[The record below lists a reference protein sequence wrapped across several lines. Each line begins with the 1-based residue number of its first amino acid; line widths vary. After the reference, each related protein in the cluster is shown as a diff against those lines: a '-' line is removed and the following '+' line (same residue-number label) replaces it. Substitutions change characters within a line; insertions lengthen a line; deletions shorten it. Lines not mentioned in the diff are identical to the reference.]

1 MSMGRKRTS
10 NFNLPPRM
18 HLKGGC
24 YYHVSSAVPR
34 KWTRLDPDPSRAKIL
49 WATLENEHVDTDS
62 FQTLADRYMAECT
75 DNLAPATQKQYR
87 IYANT
92 LSAVF
97 GKLSDGGDMALSE
110 ITPQH
115 IAKYLDEHRS
125 PTMAN
130 NQVSMLA
137 VMFEKAM
144 RWGWIDRNPARGI
157 RRNAMKPRDRYIT
170 DDEFRTIR
178 EAAPD
183 FIRCAMDICYVTGMR
198 QGDILKIKLSDIT
211 ADGLMVQQGKTGKKQ
226 CFTLSPELSAALN
239 RAKALPRPVR
249 SFFLLSSQNGQPYK
263 QRTFQQKFLATIRD
277 TKIENIHFHDIRA
290 KAATDAKK
298 LGQDYQALLGHA
310 NRTMSDRYVKLREVE
325 QVEPLRKEL

>member
-34 KWTRLDPDPSRAKIL
+34 KWTRLDPDPNRARIL
-49 WATLENEHVDTDS
+49 WATLENEHADTDS
-62 FQTLADRYMAECT
+62 FQALADRYMAECT
-75 DNLAPATQKQYR
+75 DNLAPATQKQYG

-92 LSAVF
+92 LAAVF
-97 GKLSDGGDMALSE
+97 GNMPLSG

-157 RRNAMKPRDRYIT
+157 RRNSMKPRDRYIT

-226 CFTLSPELSAALN
+226 CFTLSYELSAALN
-239 RAKALPRPVR
+239 RAKALPHPVR

-263 QRTFQQKFLATIRD
+263 QRTFQQKFLATIRE